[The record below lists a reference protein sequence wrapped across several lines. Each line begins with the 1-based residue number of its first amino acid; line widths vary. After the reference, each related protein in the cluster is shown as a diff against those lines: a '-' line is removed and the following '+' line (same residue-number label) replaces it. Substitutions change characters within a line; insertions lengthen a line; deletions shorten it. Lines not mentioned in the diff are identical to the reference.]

1 MRHKLFGM
9 NIDDIN
15 DNALYDLLASYLTS
29 EKTIRI
35 ATPNPE
41 MIVDANKDLYFA
53 NSLSRM
59 DLNLPD
65 GVALR
70 YAVSALTDNKLINRH
85 TGIDTLDTI
94 FSICERQKRTILL
107 FGASGQILESAKE
120 NILKKYD
127 LEISVLNPGV
137 LELVNGKLKIEQD
150 IINRINE
157 IGPEVIVIALSHKKQ
172 IAFMDNYNY
181 YFQSVKIMIGVGGAL
196 DMIAGSSL
204 RAPKFM
210 RRCGFEWLWRL
221 LIEPTRI
228 GRIIKATVIF
238 PFIVMLQVIKERK
251 FIIAIKKTLP
261 EIFKQIFISK

>member
-1 MRHKLFGM
+1 MRHRLFGL
-9 NIDDIN
+9 NIDDLT
-15 DNALYDLLASYLTS
+15 DNELYDLLVSYLSS

-41 MIVDANKDLYFA
+41 MIVDANKDSYFA

-70 YAVSALTDNKLINRH
+70 YAVSALTNNTLINRH

-94 FSICERQKRTILL
+94 FSICERQKKTVLL
-107 FGASGQILESAKE
+107 FGANKQILESAKA
-120 NILKKYD
+120 NILKKHN

-137 LELVNGKLKIEQD
+137 LELVNGKLKIEKD
-150 IINRINE
+150 IIDQIDE
-157 IGPEVIVIALSHKKQ
+157 IGPEVIIIALSHKKQ
-172 IAFMDNYNY
+172 IAFMDNNY
-181 YFQSVKIMIGVGGAL
+181 SFQGIKIMIGVGGAL

-228 GRIIKATVIF
+228 GRIIKATIIF
-238 PFIVMLQVIKERK
+238 PYIVMLQAIRERK
-251 FIIAIKKTLP
+251 FITAMKKTLP